1 MKRNRN
7 RIFWV
12 LMAFVLMI
20 GLFSASALAVDSVD
34 PSDTLDV
41 YLKTSAGTTF
51 LHTYDLSEM
60 EDLAKGED
68 IEYSSI
74 DSMPATVYTIAT
86 GVYVEDLLDDVQ
98 EYTEMDVWDF
108 SRLRFKAT
116 DGATGNFT
124 YDDLFEDRYYYPG
137 LHEDGHGLNEDQEID
152 YEVGEGIPVDPMLA
166 IEAWQTRKPMPGE
179 YRDPYEP
186 ECYTILFGMSEEEL
200 EKVKK
205 RTSDYKRGICELT
218 IDMGNVSPPTTEEV
232 AVTGIDLDKPAAEIT
247 VGNKLQL
254 NATIEPNNATNKGVK
269 WETSDDSVAAV
280 SSEGLVTGVAAG
292 TATITATA
300 DGDDTVSK
308 TCTITVSPQD
318 NSENNSGNDSGNDSE
333 SISVSKVV
341 LSKSELTIAVGKEK
355 TLTATV
361 SPANASDRD
370 VTWKSSDTGIAKV
383 DQDGTVKGI
392 KEGGVTITAT
402 ADGRFDT
409 CRVTVIE
416 ADVPVEGIK
425 LNHSSLTLAKEN
437 SFQLMADVSPAAA
450 TNSTVLW
457 SSDAPGIVSV
467 DTEGLITAKNTGS
480 AVITAATEDGSFIAR
495 CTITVSGSTS
505 VFSDIEDNWAKKEI
519 ESMVGLGFI
528 TGYDDGTFRP
538 GSTVTRAEFLSI
550 LVRIMEK
557 TQNIQLQGDNAFQ
570 DTAGHWAKD
579 YISTAVKLGVTTG
592 YEGNKFAPNDK
603 ITREQIA
610 VMLAAAAGYDQN
622 QPDVSFS
629 DSPLISA
636 WAVSAVS
643 YTINEGLFTGYED
656 GSFGPKKNATRAEV
670 SALLMRFY
678 EKITE
683 IND

>member
-20 GLFSASALAVDSVD
+20 GLFNASALAVDSVD
-34 PSDTLDV
+34 PSDSLDV
-41 YLKTSAGTTF
+41 YIKTSAGTTL

-60 EDLAKGED
+60 EDLVKGED

-98 EYTEMDVWDF
+98 QYTEMDVWEF

-137 LHEDGHGLNEDQEID
+137 LHEEGHGLNEDQEID
-152 YEVGEGIPVDPMLA
+152 YEVGEGILVDPMLA

-218 IDMGNVSPPTTEEV
+218 IDMGNVSPPTSGEV
-232 AVTGIDLDKPAAEIT
+232 DVTGIDLDRSAAEIT
-247 VGNKLQL
+247 VGKKLQF
-254 NATIEPNNATNKGVK
+254 NATIEPDNATNQDIN
-269 WETSDDSVAAV
+269 WTTSDPVVATV
-280 SSEGLVTGVAAG
+280 SSGLVTGLAAG

-300 DGDDTVSK
+300 DGDDTISK
-308 TCTITVSPQD
+308 TCTITVSPLN
-318 NSENNSGNDSGNDSE
+318 NSESNSGNDSGNDSE
-333 SISVSKVV
+333 SISVSKIV

-370 VTWKSSDTGIAKV
+370 VTWKSGNTGIATV
-383 DQDGTVKGI
+383 DQDGTVKGV
-392 KEGGVTITAT
+392 KEGSVTITAT
-402 ADGRFDT
+402 ADGRSAT

-416 ADVPVEGIK
+416 ADVPVDGVK
-425 LNHSSLTLAKEN
+425 LNHSSLTLAKGN

-450 TNSTVLW
+450 TNTTVLW

-480 AVITAATEDGSFIAR
+480 AVITAATEDGSFTAR
-495 CTITVSGSTS
+495 CTITVSDSAS
-505 VFSDIEDNWAKKEI
+505 VFRDIEDNWAKKEI

-538 GSTVTRAEFLSI
+538 GSTITRAEFLSI
-550 LVRIMEK
+550 LVRVMEK

-570 DTAGHWAKD
+570 DTSGHWAKD

-592 YEGNKFAPNDK
+592 YEGNKFGPNDK

-622 QPDVSFS
+622 QLAVSFS
-629 DSPLISA
+629 DSPLISG

-656 GSFGPKKNATRAEV
+656 SSFGPKKNATRAEV

-678 EKITE
+678 EKMTE

>member
-1 MKRNRN
+1 
-7 RIFWV
+7 
-12 LMAFVLMI
+12 MI
-20 GLFSASALAVDSVD
+20 GLFNASALAVDSVD
-34 PSDTLDV
+34 PSDSLDV
-41 YLKTSAGTTF
+41 YIKTSAGTTL

-60 EDLAKGED
+60 EDLVKGED

-98 EYTEMDVWDF
+98 QYTEMDVWEF

-137 LHEDGHGLNEDQEID
+137 LHEEGHGLNEDQEID
-152 YEVGEGIPVDPMLA
+152 YEVGEGILVDPMLA

-218 IDMGNVSPPTTEEV
+218 IDMGNVSPPTSGEV
-232 AVTGIDLDKPAAEIT
+232 DVTGIDLDRSAAEIT
-247 VGNKLQL
+247 VGKKLQF
-254 NATIEPNNATNKGVK
+254 NATIEPDNATNQDIN
-269 WETSDDSVAAV
+269 WTTSDPVVATV
-280 SSEGLVTGVAAG
+280 SSGLVTGLAAG

-300 DGDDTVSK
+300 DGDDTISK
-308 TCTITVSPQD
+308 TCTITVSPLN
-318 NSENNSGNDSGNDSE
+318 NSESNSGNDSGNDSE
-333 SISVSKVV
+333 SISVSKIV

-370 VTWKSSDTGIAKV
+370 VTWKSGNTGIATV
-383 DQDGTVKGI
+383 DQDGTVKGV
-392 KEGGVTITAT
+392 KEGSVTITAT
-402 ADGRFDT
+402 ADGRSAT

-416 ADVPVEGIK
+416 ADVPVDGVK
-425 LNHSSLTLAKEN
+425 LNHSSLTLAKGN

-450 TNSTVLW
+450 TNTTVLW

-480 AVITAATEDGSFIAR
+480 AVITAATEDGSFTAR
-495 CTITVSGSTS
+495 CTITVSDSAS
-505 VFSDIEDNWAKKEI
+505 VFRDIEDNWAKKEI

-538 GSTVTRAEFLSI
+538 GSTITRAEFLSI
-550 LVRIMEK
+550 LVRVMEK

-570 DTAGHWAKD
+570 DTSGHWAKD

-592 YEGNKFAPNDK
+592 YEGNKFGPNDK

-622 QPDVSFS
+622 QLAVSFS
-629 DSPLISA
+629 DSPLISG

-656 GSFGPKKNATRAEV
+656 SSFGPKKNATRAEV

-678 EKITE
+678 EKMTE